1 MTTKADYTAEE
12 WELLR
17 KAPLIMAAAV
27 IVSDLSGSVGVA
39 REFLSMAQ
47 AVEETAQR
55 HDANELVAAL
65 VADLQSPQGEHT
77 EETEDITDIAE
88 ARAKALAESREIAEL
103 LARKAPADEAEGFK
117 RWMLSIAER
126 VSKAAREGGVLGIG
140 SKLVSEKETTMIDEL
155 AEALGVDSAQ
165 PN

>member
-1 MTTKADYTAEE
+1 
-12 WELLR
+12 
-17 KAPLIMAAAV
+17 MAAAI
-27 IVSDLSGSVGVA
+27 IVSDLSGSVGIA

-47 AVEETAQR
+47 AVEETGQR

-65 VADLQSPQGEHT
+65 VADLQPPQGEHT
-77 EETEDITDIAE
+77 EETEDITDISE
-88 ARAKALAESREIAEL
+88 ARAKALAETREIAAL
-103 LARKAPADEAEGFK
+103 LERKAPPAEAEGFK

-155 AEALGVDSAQ
+155 AEALGLDAT
-165 PN
+165 P

>member
-27 IVSDLSGSVGVA
+27 IVSDMSGSVGVA

-55 HDANELVAAL
+55 HDANELVATL
-65 VADLQSPQGEHT
+65 VADLQSPQGAQA

-88 ARAKALAESREIAEL
+88 ARAKALAETREIADL
-103 LARKAPADEAEGFK
+103 LARKSPPAEAEGFK

-155 AEALGVDSAQ
+155 AEALGVDRAQ
-165 PN
+165 PD

>member
-1 MTTKADYTAEE
+1 MTTKADFTAEE

-55 HDANELVAAL
+55 HDTNELVAAL
-65 VADLQSPQGEHT
+65 VADLQTPQGEHT
-77 EETEDITDIAE
+77 EETEDITDISA
-88 ARAKALAESREIAEL
+88 ARSKTLAETHEIAEL
-103 LARKAPADEAEGFK
+103 LARKAPAHEAEGFK

-155 AEALGVDSAQ
+155 AEALGIDSAQ
-165 PN
+165 PD

>member
-1 MTTKADYTAEE
+1 MTTKVDYTAVE
-12 WELLR
+12 WELLS

-27 IVSDLSGSVGVA
+27 IVSDMSGSVGVA

-47 AVEETAQR
+47 AVEETGQR

-65 VADLQSPQGEHT
+65 VADLQSPQGAQA
-77 EETEDITDIAE
+77 EETEDVTDIAE
-88 ARAKALAESREIAEL
+88 ARAKSLAETREIAKL
-103 LARKAPADEAEGFK
+103 LARTAPPAEAEGFK
-117 RWMLSIAER
+117 RWMLSIAEQ

-155 AEALGVDSAQ
+155 AETLGIDTTQ

>member
-27 IVSDLSGSVGVA
+27 IVSDLSGSIGVA

-47 AVEETAQR
+47 AVEETGER

-65 VADLQSPQGEHT
+65 VADLQRPQGEHA
-77 EETEDITDIAE
+77 EETEDITDISE
-88 ARAKALAESREIAEL
+88 ARAKALAETREIATL
-103 LARKAPADEAEGFK
+103 LARTSPPAEAEGFK
-117 RWMLSIAER
+117 RWMLSIARR
-126 VSKAAREGGVLGIG
+126 VSEAAREGGVLGIG
-140 SKLVSEKETTMIDEL
+140 SKLVSEKETAMIDEL
-155 AEALGVDSAQ
+155 AEALGVDTAR

>member
-17 KAPLIMAAAV
+17 KTPLIMAAAV

-55 HDANELVAAL
+55 HDTNELVAAL
-65 VADLQSPQGEHT
+65 VADLQTPQGEHA

-88 ARAKALAESREIAEL
+88 ARAKTLAETREIAAL
-103 LARKAPADEAEGFK
+103 LARKAPPAEAEGFK
-117 RWMLSIAER
+117 PGCSPSPSESPRRR
-126 VSKAAREGGVLGIG
+126 VRAACW
-140 SKLVSEKETTMIDEL
+140 
-155 AEALGVDSAQ
+155 ASARSWSARKRRR
-165 PN
+165 

>member
-27 IVSDLSGSVGVA
+27 IVSDLSGSIGVA

-55 HDANELVAAL
+55 HDTNELIAAL
-65 VADLQSPQGEHT
+65 VADLQTPQGEHP
-77 EETEDITDIAE
+77 EATEDLTDISE
-88 ARAKALAESREIAEL
+88 ARAKALAETREIAAL
-103 LARKAPADEAEGFK
+103 LARKSPPAEAEGFE
-117 RWMLSIAER
+117 RWMLSIAQR
-126 VSKAAREGGVLGIG
+126 VSEAAREGGVLGIG
-140 SKLVSEKETTMIDEL
+140 SKLVSEKETTMIAEL
-155 AEALGVDSAQ
+155 TEALGVD
-165 PN
+165 

>member
-17 KAPLIMAAAV
+17 KAPLTMAAAV
-27 IVSDLSGSVGVA
+27 IVSDLSGSVGIA

-47 AVEETAQR
+47 AVEETGQR
-55 HDANELVAAL
+55 HDANELVASL
-65 VADLQSPQGEHT
+65 VADLQAPQGAHT
-77 EETEDITDIAE
+77 EETEDITDISE
-88 ARAKALAESREIAEL
+88 ARVKALAETREIAEL
-103 LARKAPADEAEGFK
+103 LERKAPPAEAEGFR

-155 AEALGVDSAQ
+155 AETLGLDTAQ
-165 PN
+165 PD